1 MAIELIDTLAPKNG
15 GAFPMVM
22 GKDVEVNGKRL
33 PEALEDLETAAG
45 DIESATNS
53 DIDAIFGDQQ

>member
-22 GKDVEVNGKRL
+22 GEDVEVNGKRL
-33 PEALEDLETAAG
+33 PEALAEAAG
-45 DIESATNS
+45 SFEAATDE
-53 DIDAIFGDQQ
+53 DIDGIFAEGK

>member
-22 GKDVEVNGKRL
+22 GEDVEVNGKRL
-33 PEALEDLETAAG
+33 PEALEDLEAAAG
-45 DIESATNS
+45 DIEAATDS
-53 DIDAIFGDQQ
+53 DIDALFGDQQ